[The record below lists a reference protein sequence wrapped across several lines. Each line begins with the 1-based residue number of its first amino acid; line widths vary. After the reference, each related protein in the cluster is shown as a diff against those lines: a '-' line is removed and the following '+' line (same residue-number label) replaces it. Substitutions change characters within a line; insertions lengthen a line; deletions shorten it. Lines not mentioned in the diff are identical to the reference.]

1 MKWSKLHSEGVLW
14 PPDLTSY
21 EVLVCLLEPSA
32 DEIAQSAEI
41 VYRELRARGLKVLF
55 DDLAA
60 VSGARA
66 LGGVEGPGLP
76 VQINVGG
83 QELERGEVELII
95 HSTRQSRSAPL
106 EDVADLTLEV
116 VRELKRL

>member
-1 MKWSKLHSEGVLW
+1 MKWSKLNSEGPQW
-14 PPDLTSY
+14 PPELADY

-32 DEIAQSAEI
+32 SEVAQSAEI

-60 VSGARA
+60 DSRAQSQGAPKP
-66 LGGVEGPGLP
+66 GVP
-76 VQINVGG
+76 VQINVGSRD
-83 QELERGEVELII
+83 LERGEVELII
-95 HSTRQSRSAPL
+95 HSACRSRNAPL

>member
-1 MKWSKLHSEGVLW
+1 MKWSKLNAEGAEW
-14 PPDLTSY
+14 PPKLADY

-32 DEIAQSAEI
+32 VEIAQSAEI

-60 VSGARA
+60 ESAARA
-66 LGGVEGPGLP
+66 TGAVTPGVP

-83 QELERGEVELII
+83 RELERGAVELIT
-95 HSTRQSRSAPL
+95 HSARQSRATPL